1 MALRPSPAAVLV
13 TLPLFLSVAC
23 SARATTSQPAPSA
36 PSVVAAAPSDPLGT
50 YCAANA
56 ELSGKTQALASQQT
70 ISAAEYGST
79 ADAFE
84 QLAAIAPAELT
95 TDLATMA
102 RSYRAIAEGR
112 SDLQK
117 AGRDISAATLRLAD
131 ANMRLCP
138 PGR

>member
-1 MALRPSPAAVLV
+1 MALRPCPAAVLV
-13 TLPLFLSVAC
+13 TLPLLLSVAC
-23 SARATTSQPAPSA
+23 TAQATPSQPAPAA
-36 PSVVAAAPSDPLGT
+36 PSVAAAPADPLGG
-50 YCAANA
+50 YCTANA
-56 ELSGKTQALASQQT
+56 QLARKTQALASQSA

-84 QLAAIAPAELT
+84 QLAAIAPAEVS
-95 TDLATMA
+95 TDLATLA
-102 RSYRAIAEGR
+102 RSYRGIAEGR

-117 AGRDISAATLRLAD
+117 VGRDISAATLRLAD